1 MAAADMFRPVRRA
14 VRTPGFQDVAGYA
27 RAVRVGGLI
36 CVSGTAPAGR
46 EGEPLSD
53 DLYDQTRDALTV
65 AVGAVEELGGA
76 VGDVVRT
83 RLFLAPDA
91 DWEKAVV
98 AHREFFAEVTPANT
112 TLFVHGFIP
121 PGVLVEVELD
131 AFLA

>member
-1 MAAADMFRPVRRA
+1 MFRPVRRA

-46 EGEPLSD
+46 DGGPLSD
-53 DLYDQTRDALTV
+53 DLYEQTRDALTI
-65 AVGAVEELGGA
+65 AVGAVEELGGG
-76 VGDVVRT
+76 VGDVIRT

-91 DWEKAVV
+91 DWEKAIV
-98 AHREFFAEVTPANT
+98 AHHEFFANVAPANT